1 MIGNTRVMIGKD
13 GIVLIVASQGSK
25 KGHGHN
31 NLNLDLP
38 NEQEGPLS
46 IVSISKQIYCIKET
60 KSI

>member
-1 MIGNTRVMIGKD
+1 MIGKD